1 MTVYEYDKMVNW
13 IKIFCI
19 IVGVFT
25 IITNLNEGFF
35 SAIIHVAL
43 LYVFYTLA
51 KKKSV
56 AGPIIGIVLGV
67 IYFASFEFLEVVIG
81 VLLILACA
89 AMYKFILDLSK
100 TKKM

>member
-1 MTVYEYDKMVNW
+1 MTVYEYEKLVGW

-19 IVGVFT
+19 VAGVCAFFTNT
-25 IITNLNEGFF
+25 IIM
-35 SAIIHVAL
+35 AIIYVGA
-43 LYVFYTLA
+43 LYVFYRLT
-51 KKKSV
+51 KKRSI

-67 IYFASFEFLEVVIG
+67 LYVANFKLLSIIIG

>member
-1 MTVYEYDKMVNW
+1 MTVFEYEKMVNW

-25 IITNLNEGFF
+25 IVTNLIGGIF

-43 LYVFYTLA
+43 LYVFYILT
-51 KKKSV
+51 KKKNI

-67 IYFASFEFLEVVIG
+67 LYFASFKFLEIVIG
-81 VLLILACA
+81 VLLIAVCA
-89 AMYKFILDLSK
+89 AMYKFILDISK
-100 TKKM
+100 TRKM